1 MKSIFFFLKILNS
14 RWNFNKPSQKD
25 VLIFDGFYNPFKN
38 LFKRGNYN
46 IFFSRLEEINIYVLI
61 ECLKNKSLNFQ
72 SYVKNFIKISKPKII
87 ITGIDNSLKFLKLSN
102 TTKVP
107 LISVQ
112 NGYRTKVGD
121 LTSNINQ
128 SKKLGHKFFVDEMF
142 VYNTRVAKD
151 YNSFI
156 NGKKTIIGSYKNNNN
171 KKSKLEFSKKK
182 GMLFVSCFK
191 PKKEEKIID
200 DISYEEFYKKDHL
213 VAERL
218 STLCKKNKI
227 DFAVLARQ
235 KTKDNLSLELNYYSK
250 KIKNN
255 FHFIKNYNNR
265 NYFKYLDSYKYIA
278 TVDSTLAIENLSR
291 GGRSI
296 FVFCRP
302 LKKLIKTRRYGF
314 SEGLPKKG
322 LYWSD
327 TFKTEEV
334 DRLFRNIVFKDQKF
348 WTKCRK
354 FNNKFV
360 MYYDIDNQILK
371 KKLSNYLKI

>member
-1 MKSIFFFLKILNS
+1 MDFIILLKIFLK
-14 RWNFNKPSQKD
+14 KK
-25 VLIFDGFYNPFKN
+25 
-38 LFKRGNYN
+38 NYN
-46 IFFSRLEEINIYVLI
+46 LFFSRLEEINIYVLI

-87 ITGIDNSLKFLKLSN
+87 ISGIDNSLKFLKLSS
-102 TTKVP
+102 TTNVP
-107 LISVQ
+107 LISIQ

-142 VYNTRVAKD
+142 VYNAKVAKN

-156 NGKKTIIGSYKNNNN
+156 NGKKTIIGSFKNNDN
-171 KKSKLEFSKKK
+171 KKSKLKFSKKK

-191 PKKEEKIID
+191 PKKEEKILD
-200 DISYEEFYKKDHL
+200 NISYEEFYKKDHT

-235 KTKDNLSLELNYYSK
+235 KTRDNLSLELNYYNE

-255 FHFIKNYNNR
+255 FLFIKNYNNR

-278 TVDSTLAIENLSR
+278 TIDFYATN
-291 GGRSI
+291 
-296 FVFCRP
+296 
-302 LKKLIKTRRYGF
+302 
-314 SEGLPKKG
+314 
-322 LYWSD
+322 
-327 TFKTEEV
+327 
-334 DRLFRNIVFKDQKF
+334 
-348 WTKCRK
+348 RK
-354 FNNKFV
+354 FIKRRSVNIYFL
-360 MYYDIDNQILK
+360 QTAK
-371 KKLSNYLKI
+371 KINEDKKVWF